1 MSETPRPWPR
11 ADLESVP
18 RCPVCGS
25 AERSLLYT
33 GLTDRVFC
41 VADGAWDLYRCAQC
55 ASGYLDPRPTP
66 ESIGRAYAGYYTHDA
81 EDHPI
86 VRRKGRIRSLLHD
99 LVNGYQNHRHGLQR
113 SPALPAGRWL
123 LPLLPSL
130 RTAADAECRHLPPLP
145 AGGGRLLDV
154 GCGNGGFLLLARQ
167 AGWQVEGLDFD
178 AGAVQAARSRGLEVH
193 HGGIEVLGERSAC
206 FDFITLSHVIE
217 HVHDPLI
224 LMRTLNRLLKD
235 SGTLWLETPNIDS
248 LCSAKFKEN
257 WRGLESPRH
266 LTIFSRAGLEKIFDD
281 ALFDKKK
288 YFWHGVSAA
297 SVYVSSQS
305 IKSSIKNVP
314 QSGFLTELNAI
325 SYDLLEMAAAS
336 RREYLT
342 VRVTK
347 LKSI

>member
-81 EDHPI
+81 EDHPT

-99 LVNGYQNHRHGLQR
+99 LVNGYQNHRYGLQR
-113 SPALPAGRWL
+113 SPALPIGRWL
-123 LPLLPSL
+123 LPL
-130 RTAADAECRHLPPLP
+130 LP

-154 GCGNGGFLLLARQ
+154 GCGNGGFLMLVRQ

-193 HGGIEVLGERSAC
+193 HGGIEVLGGCSAC
-206 FDFITLSHVIE
+206 YDVITLCHVIE
-217 HVHDPLI
+217 HVHDPI
-224 LMRTLNRLLKD
+224 TTLRRLHALLKP
-235 SGTLWLETPNIDS
+235 GGVLWLDTPNLAS
-248 LCSAKFKEN
+248 LGAVRFGPH
-257 WRGLESPRH
+257 WRGLETPRH
-266 LTIFSRAGLEKIFDD
+266 LVLFCSASMSD
-281 ALFDKKK
+281 ALTK
-288 YFWHGVSAA
+288 
-297 SVYVSSQS
+297 
-305 IKSSIKNVP
+305 
-314 QSGFLTELNAI
+314 SGFHSLRQYWRGLSLFNVFAPSEALARGESATDASHQGRPPLRDVLAELR
-325 SYDLLEMAAAS
+325 EMAQPA
-336 RREYLT
+336 RREFLT
-342 VRVTK
+342 LSARK
-347 LKSI
+347 